1 MGIKKTSVF
10 LAACAVGI
18 GFYALVPSWA
28 QQSQPTDPDPTLR
41 ITPIV
46 EADTEEA
53 PIAETDC
60 PFFGP
65 DRENFLPRSRNV
77 ESGVGRITRQ
87 FYSRG
92 GNRGLEARL
101 QSFSGATTGK
111 GGTDAG

>member
-1 MGIKKTSVF
+1 MGIKKRSVF
-10 LAACAVGI
+10 LAACAAGV
-18 GFYALVPSWA
+18 GFYALIPSWA
-28 QQSQPTDPDPTLR
+28 QQLPPADPDQLLR

-53 PIAETDC
+53 RIAETDC

-65 DRENFLPRSRNV
+65 DRENLLPRSRNV

-92 GNRGLEARL
+92 GNRWFGVR
-101 QSFSGATTGK
+101 G
-111 GGTDAG
+111 